1 MVRGQRS
8 VDREG
13 RKGGNL
19 FSDVLGR
26 RVGAFRAGR
35 NLLDQTEVEGSSSNE
50 MITWKVLSVKNNYLV
65 IRMDVGFG
73 DVMGSKLRDGNGL
86 RDCCDSRDLW
96 RVLYCWRRAIGE
108 KSKAPPSKT
117 EDGAP

>member
-1 MVRGQRS
+1 MYGNGKGGKWKSENRNWRKFGFGGQRS

-35 NLLDQTEVEGSSSNE
+35 NLLDKTEVERLSSKE
-50 MITWKVLSVKNNYLV
+50 MVTEKVLTVKDN
-65 IRMDVGFG
+65 
-73 DVMGSKLRDGNGL
+73 
-86 RDCCDSRDLW
+86 
-96 RVLYCWRRAIGE
+96 
-108 KSKAPPSKT
+108 
-117 EDGAP
+117 

>member
-35 NLLDQTEVEGSSSNE
+35 NLLDKTEVERLSSKE
-50 MITWKVLSVKNNYLV
+50 MVTEKVLAVKNNYIV
-65 IRMDVGFG
+65 IRMGGF
-73 DVMGSKLRDGNGL
+73 
-86 RDCCDSRDLW
+86 
-96 RVLYCWRRAIGE
+96 
-108 KSKAPPSKT
+108 KT
-117 EDGAP
+117 Q